1 MNCSRYIVS
10 PLHPRVK
17 VLEAKDQLGGRI
29 LTKPHGHGVV
39 ELAANSIHGVDSDNS
54 VYSFAVAEGLGDLII
69 EGRAQNIRNLVHF
82 TYR

>member
-1 MNCSRYIVS
+1 M
-10 PLHPRVK
+10 K

-54 VYSFAVAEGLGDLII
+54 VYSLATEEGLGDLII
-69 EGRAQNIRNLVHF
+69 EGNTHNTRHLVHF